1 MAAKVSLLDPGN
13 LRDFCPTKNL
23 ENNRTM
29 ELDVCEIDTYL
40 FQSNSCFVERKMK
53 AKRKT

>member
-1 MAAKVSLLDPGN
+1 MAAKASLLDPGN

-23 ENNRTM
+23 ENNRSM

-40 FQSNSCFVERKMK
+40 SQSNSRFVEKENES
-53 AKRKT
+53 